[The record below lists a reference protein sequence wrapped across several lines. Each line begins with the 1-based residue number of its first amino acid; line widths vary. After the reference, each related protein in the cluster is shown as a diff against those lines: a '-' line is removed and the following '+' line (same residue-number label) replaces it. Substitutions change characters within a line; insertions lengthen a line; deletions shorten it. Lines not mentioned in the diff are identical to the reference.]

1 MNIAIVFVVTLAVN
15 LLLGRYR
22 IRYRKMSLMWW
33 IIIHASLPLVIP
45 LRIWLDTP
53 DITIPLFIALAV
65 IGQIIGSRIRWETD
79 KW

>member
-1 MNIAIVFVVTLAVN
+1 MNIAIVSIVTLVVN

-33 IIIHASLPLVIP
+33 VIIHASLPLVIP

-53 DITIPLFIALAV
+53 NMTIPIFIALAV
-65 IGQIIGSRIRWETD
+65 IGQIIGSRIRWKTG
-79 KW
+79 KR

>member
-1 MNIAIVFVVTLAVN
+1 
-15 LLLGRYR
+15 
-22 IRYRKMSLMWW
+22 MSLMWW

-79 KW
+79 KR

>member
-1 MNIAIVFVVTLAVN
+1 MNIAIVSVVTLAVN

-33 IIIHASLPLVIP
+33 VIIHASLPLVVP

-53 DITIPLFIALAV
+53 DMTIPLFIGLA
-65 IGQIIGSRIRWETD
+65 ILGQLIGSRIQWGPS
-79 KW
+79 KG